1 MSLLLEYRK
10 SMLSSK
16 SQKRKSGRR
25 RKFFRWKWIKY
36 VLIVS
41 LVPAIAIAAFLIRY
55 YYVFDAAI
63 EAKLGNRLTLSS
75 TKFYAAPV
83 VLFPGKP
90 IGFAEMESR
99 LRRLGYEEDTGKPG
113 ISYYR
118 KEADNHL
125 LVYNDPSVPA
135 DPDRLV
141 EISWGGNTIR
151 SIKDRSNWDEVDRF
165 SLKPGLLSN
174 AIGKNREKRRYVSY
188 DDIPE
193 VLINAVVAAE
203 DRRFFSHKG
212 VDPIRILQA
221 LIVDIRAGDTVQG
234 ASTLTQQFVKNYF
247 LTPERTWRR
256 KFADAYMSILLEQRL
271 SKKEIFELYS
281 NEVYLGQMGSFGIV
295 GFGQAA
301 DAFFDKSVQEL
312 TLEEAA
318 TLAGIIP
325 APNRYAPLRYKNR
338 AKARRDR
345 VLDLMAEY
353 RMIKPSER
361 DGAKAKPVNVQP
373 SAFLN
378 SSDAPYFVDY
388 IQDQVVAEYGDENL
402 KKSKYKVY
410 TTLDQDLQ
418 EAAFEAIKAGIEN
431 LDKYFSELEEPIPP
445 GTVQASLIAVDPRN
459 GNILAM
465 IGGRDYGTSQFN
477 RIIAA
482 KRQPGSIFK
491 PFVYTAA
498 LETAY
503 DRLDP
508 LTPASAVVDQPT
520 GFTFENLEYAP
531 KNFNEHYLGQVT
543 MRQAIT
549 RSLNVATIKYAEKV
563 GFEKVVE
570 VAHRLGLGEQ
580 VQPYPAMAIGS
591 FETTLMEMAR
601 AYTAFANEG
610 RLSELTSILE
620 IYDDDDNR
628 IFAAQPSPKRVLTRE
643 ISFLV
648 TSLLQS
654 VINHGTGAGVRSRGF
669 TLPAAGK
676 TGTSHDGWFAGYTP
690 DLLCIVWVGFDDN
703 TELNLAGSRSA
714 LPIWT
719 DFMKRAV
726 SLRPLSGDDFAIPE
740 GIVEVEIDPSTGLL
754 ATERCLQ
761 REMEYFIKG
770 TEPTIYCYG
779 NNYERSTGSSAP
791 TSIYASPSS
800 EAEWGA
806 YDSMYNDTPEN
817 DYASPYDDEGWVQE
831 DPQDADYPS
840 GINAPPSKV
849 IIGEADNEKEPQD

>member
-1 MSLLLEYRK
+1 MP
-10 SMLSSK
+10 SSK
-16 SQKRKSGRR
+16 SPKRKSKQR
-25 RKFFRWKWIKY
+25 RKLLRRKWIKI
-36 VLIVS
+36 VLILS
-41 LVPAIAIAAFLIRY
+41 LLPAIAVTAFLIRY
-55 YYVFDAAI
+55 YYIFDATI
-63 EAKLGNRLTLSS
+63 EAKLGKRLSLAA
-75 TKFYAAPV
+75 TKFYAAPI
-83 VLFPGKP
+83 VLYPGKP
-90 IGFAEMESR
+90 VSFTDLESK
-99 LRRLGYEEDTGKPG
+99 LRRLGYEEDTGTPG
-113 ISYYR
+113 TSYYR
-118 KEADNHL
+118 KEPDNHL
-125 LVYNDPSVPA
+125 MVYNDPTVPV
-135 DPDRLV
+135 DPNRLV
-141 EISWGGNTIR
+141 EIDWDGNTLR
-151 SIKDRSNWDEVDRF
+151 SITDRSNWQEIERF
-165 SLKPGLLSN
+165 SLKPGMLSN
-174 AIGKNREKRRYVSY
+174 AIGENREKRRYVSY

-193 VLINAVVAAE
+193 VLIDAVVAAE

-256 KFADAYMSILLEQRL
+256 KFADAYMSVLLEKRL

-301 DAFFDKSVQEL
+301 DAFFDKSIQEL

-325 APNRYAPLRYKNR
+325 APNRYTPLRYKDR
-338 AKARRDR
+338 AKARRDK

-353 RMIKPSER
+353 RMIAPSKR
-361 DGAKAKPVNVQP
+361 DEAKAKPVTVQP

-378 SSDAPYFVDY
+378 SSEAPYFVDY
-388 IQDQVVAEYGDENL
+388 IQDQVIERFGDENL
-402 KKSKYKVY
+402 ARSKYKVY
-410 TTLDQDLQ
+410 TTLDSDLQ
-418 EAAFEAIKAGIEN
+418 EAAFEAVKAGIED

-459 GNILAM
+459 GHILAM
-465 IGGRDYGTSQFN
+465 IGGRDYGTSQYN

-482 KRQPGSIFK
+482 QRQPGSIFK

-503 DRLDP
+503 SSLDP
-508 LTPASAVVDQPT
+508 LTPVSAVVDQPT
-520 GFTFENLEYAP
+520 PFTFENLEYAP
-531 KNFNEHYLGQVT
+531 KNYNEHYLGQVT

-549 RSLNVATIKYAEKV
+549 RSLNIATIKYAEKV
-563 GFEKVVE
+563 GFEKIVE

-610 RLSELTSILE
+610 LLSELKSVLE
-620 IYDDDDNR
+620 IYDNDGNQ
-628 IFAAQPSPKRVLTRE
+628 AYMTQSSPKRVLTPE
-643 ISFLV
+643 ISFLA

-654 VINHGTGAGVRSRGF
+654 VINNGTGAGARSRGF

-703 TELNLAGSRSA
+703 RELNLPGSRSA

-726 SLRPLSGDDFAIPE
+726 SLRPLSGDDFTMPE
-740 GIVEVEIDPSTGLL
+740 GIVEAEICPSTGLL
-754 ATERCLQ
+754 ATEHCLQ

-779 NNYERSTGSSAP
+779 NNYDRALGSSAP
-791 TSIYASPSS
+791 KSIYASPSSS

-806 YDSMYNDTPEN
+806 YDRINDDSPAN
-817 DYASPYDDEGWVQE
+817 VYASPSDEAGWE
-831 DPQDADYPS
+831 TEGLDNTDNPPDIYIS
-840 GINAPPSKV
+840 PSKEM
-849 IIGEADNEKEPQD
+849 IWEADNEEEPQE

>member
-1 MSLLLEYRK
+1 MPSPESKKRSLEKL
-10 SMLSSK
+10 
-16 SQKRKSGRR
+16 
-25 RKFFRWKWIKY
+25 RKFFCRKWIIIA
-36 VLIVS
+36 LGVS
-41 LVPAIAIAAFLIRY
+41 LLPVIAVATFLIRY
-55 YYVFDAAI
+55 YYIFDAAI
-63 EAKLGNRLTLSS
+63 EAKLGNRLSLAA
-75 TKFYAAPV
+75 TKFYSAPAV
-83 VLFPGKP
+83 IYPGKQISP
-90 IGFAEMESR
+90 SELESR
-99 LRRLGYEEDTGKPG
+99 LRRLGYMEDTGIQG

-118 KEADNHL
+118 VETDDL
-125 LVYNDPSVPA
+125 LLIYNDPSVPV
-135 DPDRLV
+135 DSDRHV
-141 EISWGGNTIR
+141 EILWDGDTIR
-151 SIKDRSNWDEVDRF
+151 SITDRSNWEKIERF
-165 SLKPGLLSN
+165 SLKPGMLSN
-174 AIGKNREKRRYVSY
+174 AIGENREKRRYVVY

-212 VDPIRILQA
+212 IDPLRILQA

-271 SKKEIFELYS
+271 SKEEIFELYS
-281 NEVYLGQMGSFGIV
+281 NEVYLGQMGSFSII
-295 GFGQAA
+295 GFGQASE
-301 DAFFDKSVQEL
+301 AFFDKSIQEL
-312 TLEEAA
+312 SLEEAA
-318 TLAGIIP
+318 ILAGIIP
-325 APNRYAPLRYKNR
+325 APNRHTPLKYTDR

-353 RMIKPSER
+353 RMITPSVR
-361 DGAKAKPVNVQP
+361 DEAKAKPVIVQP
-373 SAFLN
+373 SAILN

-388 IQDQVVAEYGDENL
+388 IQEQVVETYGDENL
-402 KKSKYKVY
+402 ARSKYRVY
-410 TTLDQDLQ
+410 TTLDSDLQ
-418 EAAFEAIKAGIEN
+418 EAAFEAVRAGVED

-459 GNILAM
+459 GHILAM
-465 IGGRDYGTSQFN
+465 VGGRDYGTSQYN
-477 RIIAA
+477 RIIEAR
-482 KRQPGSIFK
+482 RQPGSIFK

-503 DRLDP
+503 NSLDP
-508 LTPASAVVDQPT
+508 LTPVSAVVDQQT
-520 GFTFENLEYAP
+520 AFTFENLEYAP

-549 RSLNVATIKYAEKV
+549 RSLNVATIKYAEMV
-563 GFEKVVE
+563 GFEKIVE

-610 RLSELTSILE
+610 LLSELTSIME
-620 IYDDDDNR
+620 IYDDNSDLV
-628 IFAAQPSPKRVLTRE
+628 FVAQPSPRRVLTHE

-654 VINHGTGAGVRSRGF
+654 VINNGTGAGVRSRGF

-703 TELNLAGSRSA
+703 VELNLAGSRSA
-714 LPIWT
+714 LPIWA
-719 DFMKRAV
+719 DFMERAV
-726 SLRPLSGDDFAIPE
+726 SLRPLSGEKFTIPM
-740 GIVEVEIDPSTGLL
+740 GIVEVEIDPSTGML

-761 REMEYFIKG
+761 REKEYFIKG
-770 TEPTIYCYG
+770 TEPKIYCYG
-779 NNYERSTGSSAP
+779 NNYERSMGSSRP
-791 TSIYASPSS
+791 TSIYADPSN
-800 EAEWGA
+800 EADWGA
-806 YDSMYNDTPEN
+806 SDPMYDGMPANY
-817 DYASPYDDEGWVQE
+817 YASPSDETEWGSESYE
-831 DPQDADYPS
+831 DID
-840 GINAPPSKV
+840 
-849 IIGEADNEKEPQD
+849 